1 MQIHPAVGGPRMGPL
16 HLPLSGGF
24 IVALLVLLAPPLKP
38 SETVEPCGLLAL
50 QSRHGNRSLDN
61 PLAMM
66 AAEACPGVAR
76 TTWLLLLV
84 KKAND
89 ADADADAD
97 EDADEVSGI

>member
-1 MQIHPAVGGPRMGPL
+1 M
-16 HLPLSGGF
+16 
-24 IVALLVLLAPPLKP
+24 
-38 SETVEPCGLLAL
+38 

-66 AAEACPGVAR
+66 TAEACPWIAR
-76 TTWLLLLV
+76 ATWLLLIV
-84 KKAND
+84 KEAYG